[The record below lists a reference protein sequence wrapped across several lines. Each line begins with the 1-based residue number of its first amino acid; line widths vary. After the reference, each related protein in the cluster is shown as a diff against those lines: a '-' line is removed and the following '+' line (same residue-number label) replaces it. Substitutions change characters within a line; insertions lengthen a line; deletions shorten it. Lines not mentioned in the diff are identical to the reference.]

1 MWLPTS
7 ILRYFT
13 QYKGF
18 PSRFR
23 VGVGEDFHSQLDDG
37 KTKTTMYRLR
47 WKGFDRRMIRTKKN
61 PTRQASLGLDSLD
74 QSLRDVLNDVSK
86 NIRNISNILNRV
98 FPWLLITMTVESA
111 LVWFVWFVSWRFVN
125 VFMRLYHWLSNDI
138 IKWLDYLSNHW

>member
-1 MWLPTS
+1 M
-7 ILRYFT
+7 
-13 QYKGF
+13 
-18 PSRFR
+18 
-23 VGVGEDFHSQLDDG
+23 GVGEDFHSQLDDG

-98 FPWLLITMTVESA
+98 FP
-111 LVWFVWFVSWRFVN
+111 
-125 VFMRLYHWLSNDI
+125 
-138 IKWLDYLSNHW
+138 